1 MEKRN
6 LVCWALLLALA
17 WVLAGCGGQ
26 GAPVSTVEATTEPT
40 RGAATSV
47 EEQQTPTAVATPT
60 ERATPARSGQLVL
73 GESWE
78 GRPIVGHW
86 FGNGSRQVVLVGNI
100 HGGTEAN
107 THRLALDMIA
117 HFEEH
122 QDEVPAEVTLWIIPT
137 ANPDGLA
144 NGTRCNSRM
153 VDLNRNADTDGDS
166 CTENDWEQ
174 DTHTTEG
181 IIEGGGG
188 PYPFSEVE
196 TQLLRDFLEDAE
208 VAIFYHS
215 MAGQIFVTSCLDHA
229 PSAELARCLS
239 EATGYPFA
247 EEGWASYPVT
257 GAMVDYLSVR
267 GVAAVELE
275 LTTKVDTEFER
286 NLAGV
291 RAVMIS
297 LDEIGAGDGEAF
309 SSTWMTEG

>member
-1 MEKRN
+1 MS
-6 LVCWALLLALA
+6 LST
-17 WVLAGCGGQ
+17 GCDGQ
-26 GAPVSTVEATTEPT
+26 TTPLPTTEATAYVP
-40 RGAATSV
+40 ATATV
-47 EEQQTPTAVATPT
+47 AEEQGSPTVAISPT
-60 ERATPARSGQLVL
+60 ETATPAPRGQQVL

-86 FGNGSRQVVLVGNI
+86 FGTGPRKVVLVGNI
-100 HGGTEAN
+100 HGGTEEN
-107 THRLALDMIA
+107 THRLALEMIA

-122 QDEVPAEVTLWIIPT
+122 LDEVPDDVTLWILPT
-137 ANPDGLA
+137 VNPDGLA
-144 NGTRCNSRM
+144 HGTRCNSRM

-166 CTENDWEQ
+166 CSENDWEQ

-196 TQLLRDFLEDAE
+196 TQLLRDSLGDAE

-229 PSAELARCLS
+229 PSIKLARVLS

-247 EEGWASYPVT
+247 EEGWASYPVS
-257 GAMVDYLSVR
+257 GAMVDYLSVK

-275 LTTKVDTEFER
+275 LTTKVDTELKR

-291 RAVMIS
+291 RAVMNS
-297 LDEIGAGDGEAF
+297 LDEIAAGEGEAF
-309 SSTWMTEG
+309 LTTRKHEG

>member
-1 MEKRN
+1 M
-6 LVCWALLLALA
+6 LV
-17 WVLAGCGGQ
+17 WVSAGCGSQGTLSITPKATDSVFATATVGQ
-26 GAPVSTVEATTEPT
+26 GQGSPTVTATATEM
-40 RGAATSV
+40 
-47 EEQQTPTAVATPT
+47 
-60 ERATPARSGQLVL
+60 ATPARSGQLVL

-78 GRPIVGHW
+78 GRPVLGHW
-86 FGNGSRQVVLVGNI
+86 FGHGPRKVALVGNI
-100 HGGTEAN
+100 HGGTEEN
-107 THRLALDMIA
+107 THRLALGLIA

-122 QDEVPAEVTLWIIPT
+122 QDEVPDDVTLWIIPT

-153 VDLNRNADTDGDS
+153 VDLNRNADNDGDS
-166 CTENDWEQ
+166 CADNDWVE

-181 IIEGGGG
+181 ILEGGGG

-215 MAGQIFVTSCLDHA
+215 MAGQIFVTSCLDHP
-229 PSAELARCLS
+229 PSIELARLLS
-239 EATGYPFA
+239 GATGYPFA

-257 GAMVDYLSVR
+257 GAMVDYLSMK

-275 LTTKVDTEFER
+275 LTTKVDTELER

-291 RAVMIS
+291 RAVLSS
-297 LDEIGAGDGEAF
+297 LDEIGDRD
-309 SSTWMTEG
+309 

>member
-1 MEKRN
+1 MAERG
-6 LVCWALLLALA
+6 LAGGALCLALA
-17 WVLAGCGGQ
+17 WLLAGCAGQ
-26 GAPVSTVEATTEPT
+26 GAPISTVEATQP
-40 RGAATSV
+40 AHPMATVV
-47 EEQQTPTAVATPT
+47 EEQGVPTAMATPTAS
-60 ERATPARSGQLVL
+60 RTPAIRGKQVL

-78 GRPIVGHW
+78 GRLIVAHW
-86 FGNGSRQVVLVGNI
+86 LGAGPRKVVLVGNI
-100 HGGTEAN
+100 HGGTEEN

-122 QDEVPAEVTLWIIPT
+122 QDEVPREVTLWIIPT

-166 CTENDWEQ
+166 CTENDWVQ

-188 PYPFSEVE
+188 SSPFSEVE
-196 TQLLRDFLEDAE
+196 TQILRGFLEDAE
-208 VAIFYHS
+208 VAVFYHS
-215 MAGQIFVTSCLDHA
+215 MAGQIFVTSCSDHP
-229 PSAELARCLS
+229 PSSELARRLS

-257 GAMVDYLSVR
+257 GAMVDYLSAQ

-275 LTTKVDTEFER
+275 LTNKRDTEFER

-291 RAVMIS
+291 RAVMGS
-297 LDEIGAGDGEAF
+297 LDEIGGRD
-309 SSTWMTEG
+309 